1 MFCEC
6 VNRALK
12 ISERP
17 RVGVWVLGAE
27 EREKEGEKDEGVLR
41 LFAMYCF
48 CCWMMGWQLW
58 GHPCEQA
65 S

>member
-17 RVGVWVLGAE
+17 RVGVWVLGAV
-27 EREKEGEKDEGVLR
+27 ERVKEGEKEEH
-41 LFAMYCF
+41 
-48 CCWMMGWQLW
+48 GWSNRVRQNS
-58 GHPCEQA
+58 A
-65 S
+65 